1 MRIIVTGSTGRIGAP
16 VYAAL
21 RDSGYDVVGLNR
33 HGSNGHRPVD
43 LLKDPDLA
51 SVFTGTDAVI
61 HCAQQGTKSDV
72 AMALKLARAAKRAH
86 ISHLVSISIVGID
99 SIPLN
104 YYRQRLLV
112 ERALMA
118 NFPRTTIQRTT
129 QFHSLID
136 RLFTAQRLTPA
147 VLLPKLPVQPI
158 STYDVAGRLCD
169 LALGSPMGRV
179 QDIGGPQVLGFTDL
193 FLSGVRHAAASV
205 ERYRFPF
212 PDGRFVHL
220 KPATTSHPIIVG
232 AKKPLRNSSHGPTD
246 EKTVS

>member
-158 STYDVAGRLCD
+158 SAYDVAGRLCD

-179 QDIGGPQVLGFTDL
+179 QDIGGPQVLGFTEL
-193 FLSGVRHAAASV
+193 FSQWRKARGSKRRALPVSLPGRAFRAFETGYHLT
-205 ERYRFPF
+205 
-212 PDGRFVHL
+212 PDNCWGKETFKEFLAR
-220 KPATTSHPIIVG
+220 SYG
-232 AKKPLRNSSHGPTD
+232 
-246 EKTVS
+246 